1 MTSPQYPQQPQYQPQ
16 YQGPSQPQPAAQQA
30 YGQQIAH
37 SGYSYGGYTS
47 TTLVPADLGKRI
59 IAAIID
65 YAIIVALIVAVWI
78 IWFIVMLALSR
89 VPGLGALLSLVIW
102 LALVAISFLYKP
114 YFEVTKDGQTIG
126 KRMQGIKVVK
136 DDGTPVDW
144 GAALLRQLIL
154 SLLGIIELIVV
165 LVQSDRK
172 RLGDM
177 LAHTMVVDASAG
189 ALPGYAGGAQPSY
202 GYAAQQPLQT
212 GQQQAH
218 GAGYAAPTTAQAAPY
233 APSTQPQQQAPSP
246 PAGPPQAPSYPQPAP
261 PQAPAPQPP
270 QTPPPPPV
278 QPPPPAPPQAPPP
291 PAT

>member
-16 YQGPSQPQPAAQQA
+16 HQGVSQPQPAAQQA

-59 IAAIID
+59 IAAIVD
-65 YAIIVALIVAVWI
+65 YAIIVGLSVAVWI
-78 IWFIVMLALSR
+78 IWFIVMLVLSR

-102 LALVAISFLYKP
+102 LALFAISFLYKP

-144 GAALLRQLIL
+144 GAALLRQLLL

-165 LVQSDRK
+165 LVQSDRR

-177 LAHTMVVDASAG
+177 VAHTMVVDASAG
-189 ALPGYAGGAQPSY
+189 ALPGYAGGTQPSY
-202 GYAAQQPLQT
+202 GYAAQHSGQV
-212 GQQQAH
+212 GQQQGY
-218 GAGYAAPTTAQAAPY
+218 GAGYATQPTAQVAPY
-233 APSTQPQQQAPSP
+233 APSPQPQQPQPPTP
-246 PAGPPQAPSYPQPAP
+246 PAGPPQAPAYPQPVP
-261 PQAPAPQPP
+261 PQAPASQPP
-270 QTPPPPPV
+270 QP
-278 QPPPPAPPQAPPP
+278 QAPPPAPPQAPPP

>member
-16 YQGPSQPQPAAQQA
+16 HQGVSQPQPAAQQA

-59 IAAIID
+59 IAAIVD
-65 YAIIVALIVAVWI
+65 YAIIVGLSVAVWI
-78 IWFIVMLALSR
+78 IWFIVMLVLSR

-144 GAALLRQLIL
+144 GAALLRQLLL

-165 LVQSDRK
+165 LVQSDRR

-177 LAHTMVVDASAG
+177 VAHTMVVDASAG
-189 ALPGYAGGAQPSY
+189 ALRSYAGGTQPSY
-202 GYAAQQPLQT
+202 GYAAQHSGQV
-212 GQQQAH
+212 GQQQGY
-218 GAGYAAPTTAQAAPY
+218 GAGYAAQPTAQAAPY
-233 APSTQPQQQAPSP
+233 APSPQPQQPQPPTP
-246 PAGPPQAPSYPQPAP
+246 PAGPPQAPAYPQPAP

-270 QTPPPPPV
+270 QP
-278 QPPPPAPPQAPPP
+278 QAPPPAPPQAPPP
-291 PAT
+291 PPT